1 MDDLDELERELGPSL
16 RLALRRAAAEIAE
29 EHPPEALSLGRSGPA
44 TPGAW
49 FDDAARDLD
58 VLEAGCGDAMVVD
71 LESRVDDWQSS
82 ETPLA
87 DLAPEPERG
96 PRTTTRRWLVVAA
109 AATIIVIVAAVLVYR
124 SGDDTTDIVPTG
136 PGPTVT
142 TPTTTTRSF
151 SERLNAFPPE
161 GAIPSTPET
170 GVLLPNLPSLPVFVY
185 EDGRVISS
193 RFIGLDGFRWK
204 NWFEQRLT
212 HEGLELVKAEIR
224 DGGRLDHSPPPPR
237 GGPIGWVYE
246 DGDRVLITKT
256 DPDLSWLPA
265 SAWQD
270 PEPTLFVPSKYLVC
284 LSGTGDASAI
294 LAGLPA
300 AAAEPF
306 ARATRSEGGPTA
318 SPNGLCFDFATDD
331 ARKLAAA
338 LHAAGAAQP
347 QLSNPFSYGFGH
359 YDGNLNW
366 VGVGIQFTAYLPH
379 GNPVICCGG

>member
-1 MDDLDELERELGPSL
+1 VNDMDDLDELERELGPSL
-16 RLALRRAAAEIAE
+16 RLALGRAAAEITA
-29 EHPPEALSLGRSGPA
+29 EHPPEALSFGRSGPA
-44 TPGAW
+44 TPGAS

-58 VLEAGCGDAMVVD
+58 VL
-71 LESRVDDWQSS
+71 

-109 AATIIVIVAAVLVYR
+109 AVTIIVIVAAVLAYR
-124 SGDDTTDIVPTG
+124 SGDDTTDMVPTG

-142 TPTTTTRSF
+142 TTITTKRSF
-151 SERLNAFPPE
+151 PERLNAFPPE

-193 RFIGLDGFRWK
+193 RFIGLDGSRWK

-212 HEGLELVKAEIR
+212 PQGLELVKAEIR
-224 DGGRLDHSPPPPR
+224 DGGPLDHSPPPPR
-237 GGPIGWVYE
+237 GGPIGWVYT

-306 ARATRSEGGPTA
+306 ARATRAEENPTA
-318 SPNGLCFDFATDD
+318 SPGPCFDFATDD
-331 ARKLAAA
+331 ARKLAAE
-338 LHAAGAAQP
+338 LHAAGAGQP
-347 QLSNPFSYGFGH
+347 QLGNPFSYGFGH
-359 YDGNLNW
+359 YDGNLDW
-366 VGVGIQFTAYLPH
+366 VGVGITFTAYLPH
-379 GNPVICCGG
+379 GNPVDCCGG